1 MLQLKDVALSH
12 REKEVLKS
20 TSLSVHGGEIFGI
33 IGPAGCGKSSLL
45 KILSGKVRNF
55 KGETL
60 VDNRPIRS
68 YSRRERAKKICS
80 IPMLPEN
87 MDISVFEF
95 ILLTRTPFKKALNP
109 FSDFDVQITEESM
122 AGFELSPYRNTLL
135 GELSRSHLKAALLA
149 FCFARNADVLVLDD
163 ATDGLDLRGLVLLQ
177 KMLFRYVVDGNRT
190 AVLAGNDINFIAQT
204 ADKIA
209 IMHEGTIKALGGPE
223 IIEPEIIKQY
233 FGAEA
238 FVSKN
243 VYNGKPNVHFF
254 PEG

>member
-1 MLQLKDVALSH
+1 MLQIKDVALSH

-20 TSLSVHGGEIFGI
+20 INLFVQGGEIFGI

-45 KILSGKVRNF
+45 EILSGNARSF
-55 KGETL
+55 KGEIL
-60 VDNRPIRS
+60 IENRPMRS
-68 YSRRERAKKICS
+68 YSRRERAKKICA

-87 MDISVFEF
+87 KEISVLEF
-95 ILLTRTPFKKALNP
+95 ILLARTPYKKTLNP
-109 FSDFDVQITEESM
+109 FSDFDMQITEESM
-122 AGFELSPYRNTLL
+122 AGFELSPYRNALL
-135 GELSRSHLKAALLA
+135 KELSRGHLKVALLA

-163 ATDGLDLRGLVLLQ
+163 PTDGLDLHGLVLLQ
-177 KMLFRYVVDGNRT
+177 KMLFRYVVDGNRV
-190 AVLAGNDINFIAQT
+190 ALLAGNDINFIAQT

-209 IMHEGTIKALGGPE
+209 LMHEGAVKALGGTE

-233 FGAEA
+233 FGIDV